1 MTDAYVTFI
10 EGKKIKIPD
19 RLLKEIGIR
28 DDERILAV
36 ITKRRRMI
44 RLIPTG
50 PDVLKISLTM
60 KELPQTIAAVAA
72 VLAEADLETIY
83 STGMCYKEGH
93 CIWEGYVDIT
103 DCDIPLD
110 DLKERLQFIDG
121 LTEVVFNRIA
131 SEGSPQ

>member
-60 KELPQTIAAVAA
+60 KELPQTIAAVSNECDQPCH
-72 VLAEADLETIY
+72 L
-83 STGMCYKEGH
+83 H
-93 CIWEGYVDIT
+93 CKLSNGQG
-103 DCDIPLD
+103 
-110 DLKERLQFIDG
+110 QF
-121 LTEVVFNRIA
+121 LL
-131 SEGSPQ
+131 